1 MARNLMSI
9 KTILTSALLAIAV
22 QSAHAAPHP
31 LTLEAQGTG
40 YSAGLSTQ
48 AGSALV
54 THSQAGFFRD
64 EFLIHFNG
72 LARLNAW
79 LETSA
84 DLSLWANQGITFAR
98 AGFVGVNGSELTFE
112 IDDLFGT
119 RFTYGDVQPFEAKGD
134 FLFFVEGVAGDPG
147 VQQSAEQAR
156 FNSFSYSGGVNLEA
170 VGELP
175 EPASLALA
183 GLALA
188 GALVSMR
195 RRSR

>member
-1 MARNLMSI
+1 MAYNTMSI
-9 KTILTSALLAIAV
+9 KTILTSALLAASL
-22 QSAHAAPHP
+22 QGALAAPHP
-31 LTLEAQGTG
+31 LTLEAQGAG

-54 THSQAGFFRD
+54 THSEAGFFRD

-72 LARLNAW
+72 PARLNAW

-84 DLSLWANQGITFAR
+84 DLSLWANQGITFSR
-98 AGFVGVNGSELTFE
+98 AGFVGVNGSELTFD
-112 IDDLFGT
+112 INDLSGT
-119 RFTYGDVQPFEAKGD
+119 RFTYGEVQPFEAMGD
-134 FLFFVEGVAGDPG
+134 FLFFVEGVAGDPN
-147 VQQSAEQAR
+147 VQQTAGQAR

-170 VGELP
+170 VTELP

-188 GALVSMR
+188 GALFSTR
-195 RRSR
+195 RRPR